1 MPLGYI
7 STPGG
12 SKAKKRSSWVCIVE
26 LLRSWGLSHIGL
38 GAGDHQ
44 ALAQQRAL
52 PTWKKNLL
60 AASWREEMRICALL
74 RLCCA
79 RQDSELPPKTL
90 APKNTPCT
98 TPGMCE

>member
-26 LLRSWGLSHIGL
+26 LLRCWGLSHIGL
-38 GAGDHQ
+38 GTAEGS
-44 ALAQQRAL
+44 AQL
-52 PTWKKNLL
+52 EKNLL
-60 AASWREEMRICALL
+60 AASWREEMRIYALL